1 MCSESEYLVSFYKS
15 SDLWIETKFCLSSLL
30 CYFFRKSVTRQT
42 CHLSSS
48 GWRDDK
54 NKITSE
60 ENCRNKNAFIIL
72 CKFSFLPL
80 LDPGDVTFYF
90 AKVRLEYF
98 QTRGLHRLCK
108 LQKGLGRTYGNI
120 LETRKTEI
128 FRKKST
134 NKLEATKL
142 GNYFSLF
149 FFLYLWV
156 NFLIPLVCC

>member
-1 MCSESEYLVSFYKS
+1 MKNRQQYFQYKILKEKLSPPILFFIICNYQCVQNLNILFLFINPVISELKQS
-15 SDLWIETKFCLSSLL
+15 SVCLP

-60 ENCRNKNAFIIL
+60 ENCRNKNALIIL

-98 QTRGLHRLCK
+98 QTRGIT
-108 LQKGLGRTYGNI
+108 QI
-120 LETRKTEI
+120 M
-128 FRKKST
+128 
-134 NKLEATKL
+134 
-142 GNYFSLF
+142 
-149 FFLYLWV
+149 
-156 NFLIPLVCC
+156 